1 MKKELIKKTEDGFQ
15 ENFHHKPEAVFLAPG
30 RINIIGEHLDYNHG
44 FVVPAAINKYI
55 CFCISLN
62 QTNNCQIV
70 ALDLN
75 EKIVVDLSKPLQP
88 IDILWANYILGV
100 LHELQKHAPLQGFNL
115 TFSSNV
121 PMGAG
126 LSSSAALECGMGF
139 ALNDLLKIGLD
150 EVAIAKIGQKSEH
163 DFVGV
168 KCGIM
173 DQYASVL
180 GRKNQAILLDC
191 ITNTHEYLH
200 ADFDNYQLLLIDSC
214 VKHSHLTSGYNTRR
228 EEIAEGFA
236 IIQNNFPDIKDFRM
250 CKKEHLLV
258 IKDQM
263 SMLVYNRCL
272 FVVEEIMR
280 VEKAVQAIESGN
292 NVLLGKLLYEA
303 HDGLSKLYEVSC
315 EELDFLVDQTRDNDF
330 VLGARMMGGGFG
342 GCTLNLI
349 KKKKVDHFIKNIAEK
364 YKKQYN
370 IDLKAYPIKISEGI
384 HKVEDSTN

>member
-1 MKKELIKKTEDGFQ
+1 MKKELIKKTEEGFH
-15 ENFHHKPEAVFLAPG
+15 EIFHSKPDAIFLAPG

-62 QTNNCQIV
+62 QTNECQIT
-70 ALDLN
+70 ALDLDEN
-75 EKIVVDLSKPLQP
+75 IVVDLSKPLQP

-115 TFSSNV
+115 AFSSNV

-139 ALNDLLKIGLD
+139 ALNNLLNIGLD
-150 EVAIAKIGQKSEH
+150 EVTIAKIGQKSEH
-163 DFVGV
+163 EFVGV

-191 ITNTHEYLH
+191 MTNTHEYLH
-200 ADFDNYQLLLIDSC
+200 ADFDNYQLLLLDSF

-236 IIQNNFPDIKDFRM
+236 IIQNNFPEIKNFRM
-250 CKKEHLLV
+250 CKKEHLMV

-263 SMLVYNRCL
+263 APLVYNRCL
-272 FVVEEIMR
+272 FVVEEILR
-280 VEKAVQAIESGN
+280 VEKAVQAIENGN
-292 NVLLGKLLYEA
+292 TVLLGTLLYEA
-303 HDGLSKLYEVSC
+303 HDGLSKLYDVSC
-315 EELDFLVDQTRDNDF
+315 EELDFLVEQTRDNDF

-349 KKKKVDHFIKNIAEK
+349 KKKKVDSFIKNITEK
-364 YKKQYN
+364 YRKQYN
-370 IDLKAYPIKISEGI
+370 IELKAYPIKISDGV
-384 HKVEDSTN
+384 HKIVESYN